1 MYKEEQID
9 REGPEGGLP
18 SLSLFLVALF
28 LWLVFSSCRITLA
41 DIQRRAGFLLVFL
54 TIIFLKPFIHI
65 SFMFVGSAI
74 FPPWPPLA
82 TWCL

>member
-41 DIQRRAGFLLVFL
+41 DIQRRAGFLLVFFNYHFFKTL
-54 TIIFLKPFIHI
+54 YTH
-65 SFMFVGSAI
+65 
-74 FPPWPPLA
+74 
-82 TWCL
+82 